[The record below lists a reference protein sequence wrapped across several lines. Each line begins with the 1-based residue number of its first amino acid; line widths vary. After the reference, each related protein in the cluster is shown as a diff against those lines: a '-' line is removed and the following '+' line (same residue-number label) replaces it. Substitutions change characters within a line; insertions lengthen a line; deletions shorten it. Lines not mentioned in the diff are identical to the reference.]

1 MAEFSEL
8 PELDTQPTM
17 SLNPQLYLAPLVV
30 VLPTSEN
37 TSSEV
42 KNSVWKPTMVW
53 TYTLNEKKINTIHI
67 A

>member
-42 KNSVWKPTMVW
+42 KNSV
-53 TYTLNEKKINTIHI
+53 
-67 A
+67 